1 MFWEAG
7 NSRFLAMG
15 PLLHYNSLSWRLAE
29 LLSNIPETISP
40 SDPDG
45 KTFHTTIFDGPLD
58 LLLFLI
64 QKSEVNIYDIPI
76 SEITDQF
83 LGYLANA
90 KDLELGN
97 LTSFYKMAADLLYI
111 KSRMLLPVDIEFD
124 EEYED
129 PRHELV
135 EQLLEYQKFRKY
147 TELLTSSG
155 SNAELYIKRKQTQF
169 ILPFGDE
176 ELFQSV
182 TLQDLLKTFSRLMTS
197 ITPNKVFNVYESVT
211 VNEKIAL
218 MHELFETREYITIA
232 DIIIHPD
239 QPLHIICS
247 FMAILESCKFN
258 MILIEQR
265 NAFQEIVMR
274 RRPENFD
281 SKLADLYDEEYD
293 EMVEHNLDD
302 SEDFDDF
309 SVVTGEEDDEE
320 VQQDEET
327 ELVTADDGRVFQ
339 YDDEGEVEQ
348 IDLDDE

>member
-1 MFWEAG
+1 L
-7 NSRFLAMG
+7 LA
-15 PLLHYNSLSWRLAE
+15 
-29 LLSNIPETISP
+29 NIPQIIPP

-76 SEITDQF
+76 SQITDQF
-83 LGYLANA
+83 LEYLTNA
-90 KDLELGN
+90 KNLELGD
-97 LTSFYKMAADLLYI
+97 LTGFYKMAADLLYI

-147 TELLTSSG
+147 TELLTSTGGSG
-155 SNAELYIKRKQTQF
+155 ELYIHRKPTQF

-176 ELFQSV
+176 ELFQEV

-218 MHELFETREYITIA
+218 MNELFETREYITIL
-232 DIIIHPD
+232 DIIIHPE

-274 RRPENFD
+274 RRPENYD
-281 SKLADLYDEEYD
+281 SDLADLYDEEYD
-293 EMVEHNLDD
+293 EMVEHNLVD
-302 SEDFDDF
+302 SQDLDDF
-309 SVVTGEEDDEE
+309 SLITDSKEEEE
-320 VQQDEET
+320 VEQDEET
-327 ELVTADDGRVFQ
+327 RLVTADDGRIFQ

-348 IDLDDE
+348 IDFDEE

>member
-1 MFWEAG
+1 MPD
-7 NSRFLAMG
+7 L
-15 PLLHYNSLSWRLAE
+15 
-29 LLSNIPETISP
+29 
-40 SDPDG
+40 DG
-45 KTFHTTIFDGPLD
+45 KTFHTTSFDGPLD

-76 SEITDQF
+76 SQITDQF
-83 LGYLANA
+83 LEYLNHA
-90 KDLELGN
+90 KELDLGN

-111 KSRMLLPVDIEFD
+111 KSRMLLPVEIEFD

-135 EQLLEYQKFRKY
+135 EQLLEYQKYRKY

-155 SNAELYIKRKQTQF
+155 GSGEFRINRKHSQF
-169 ILPFGDE
+169 MLPFGDE
-176 ELFQSV
+176 ELFNDIS
-182 TLQDLLKTFSRLMTS
+182 LQDLLSTFSRLMTS

-218 MHELFETREYITIA
+218 MNELFETREYITIL

-239 QPLHIICS
+239 QVLHIVCS

-265 NAFQEIVMR
+265 EAFKEIIMR
-274 RRPENFD
+274 RRPENYD
-281 SKLADLYDEEYD
+281 SNLADLYDEEYD

-302 SEDFDDF
+302 SEDLDDF
-309 SVVTGEEDDEE
+309 SVVIDTLKQEE
-320 VQQDEET
+320 VEQDEET
-327 ELVTADDGRVFQ
+327 ELVTADDGRIFQ
-339 YDDEGEVEQ
+339 YDEESEVEQ
-348 IDLDDE
+348 IDLDEE

>member
-1 MFWEAG
+1 MPD
-7 NSRFLAMG
+7 L
-15 PLLHYNSLSWRLAE
+15 
-29 LLSNIPETISP
+29 
-40 SDPDG
+40 DG
-45 KTFHTTIFDGPLD
+45 KTFHTTSFDGPLD

-76 SEITDQF
+76 SQITDQF
-83 LGYLANA
+83 LEYLNHA
-90 KDLELGN
+90 KELDLGN

-111 KSRMLLPVDIEFD
+111 KSRMLLPVEIEFD

-135 EQLLEYQKFRKY
+135 EQLLEYQKYRKY

-155 SNAELYIKRKQTQF
+155 GSGEFRINRKHSQF
-169 ILPFGDE
+169 MLPFGDE
-176 ELFQSV
+176 ELFNDIS
-182 TLQDLLKTFSRLMTS
+182 LQDLLSTFSRLMTS

-218 MHELFETREYITIA
+218 MNELFETREYITIL

-239 QPLHIICS
+239 QVLHIVCS

-265 NAFQEIVMR
+265 EAFKEIIMR
-274 RRPENFD
+274 RRPENYD
-281 SKLADLYDEEYD
+281 SNLADLYDEEYD

-302 SEDFDDF
+302 SEDIDDF
-309 SVVTGEEDDEE
+309 SVVIDTLKQEE
-320 VQQDEET
+320 VEQDEET
-327 ELVTADDGRVFQ
+327 ELVTADDGRIFQ
-339 YDDEGEVEQ
+339 YDEESEVEQ
-348 IDLDDE
+348 IDLDEE

>member
-1 MFWEAG
+1 MPD
-7 NSRFLAMG
+7 L
-15 PLLHYNSLSWRLAE
+15 
-29 LLSNIPETISP
+29 
-40 SDPDG
+40 DG
-45 KTFHTTIFDGPLD
+45 KTFHTTSFDGPLD

-76 SEITDQF
+76 SQITDQF
-83 LGYLANA
+83 LEYLNHA
-90 KDLELGN
+90 KELDLGN

-111 KSRMLLPVDIEFD
+111 KSRMLLPVEIEFD

-135 EQLLEYQKFRKY
+135 EQLLEYQKYRKY

-155 SNAELYIKRKQTQF
+155 GSGEFRINRKHSQF
-169 ILPFGDE
+169 MLPFGDE
-176 ELFQSV
+176 ELFNDIS
-182 TLQDLLKTFSRLMTS
+182 LQDLLSTFSRLMTS

-218 MHELFETREYITIA
+218 MNELFETREYITIL

-239 QPLHIICS
+239 QVLHIVCS

-265 NAFQEIVMR
+265 EAFKEIIMR
-274 RRPENFD
+274 RRPENYD
-281 SKLADLYDEEYD
+281 SNLADLYDEEYD

-302 SEDFDDF
+302 SEDIDDF
-309 SVVTGEEDDEE
+309 SVVVETPEQEEIE
-320 VQQDEET
+320 QDEET
-327 ELVTADDGRVFQ
+327 ELVTADDGRIFQ
-339 YDDEGEVEQ
+339 YDEESEVEQ
-348 IDLDDE
+348 IDLDEE